1 MGLKKCET
9 CPKMYGKADDN
20 TILKH
25 CSHCHSDSHWKEHT
39 DWRTKDTI
47 ITCPVL
53 KKEKKERRNKGKNA
67 FKKKTVEE
75 LKQLPWEML
84 KQVKEHRLNK
94 VCLNSISMK
103 FIKEWKSNIE
113 KEIKREI
120 KERMKSKKSKK
131 NKRKGNNEPVFMSE
145 PDDKKFHLFKEPI
158 VEENTTI
165 EQPNRLRR
173 QLTGISW
180 AQIAK

>member
-1 MGLKKCET
+1 MGLKKCKT
-9 CPKMYGKADDN
+9 CPKMYGKAQDDS
-20 TILKH
+20 IVKH
-25 CSHCHSDSHWKEHT
+25 CSHCHSDNHWKKHT
-39 DWRTKDTI
+39 DRRSGDVI

-103 FIKEWKSNIE
+103 LIKEWKSNIE

-145 PDDKKFHLFKEPI
+145 PNDKKFHLFQEPI
-158 VEENTTI
+158 VEENTTV
-165 EQPNRLRR
+165 EQPIRLMR